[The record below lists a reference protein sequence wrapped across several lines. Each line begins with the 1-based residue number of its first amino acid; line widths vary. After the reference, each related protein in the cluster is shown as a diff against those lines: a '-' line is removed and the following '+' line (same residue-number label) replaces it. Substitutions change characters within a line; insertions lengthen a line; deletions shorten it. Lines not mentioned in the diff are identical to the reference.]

1 MSTFTD
7 ILNHSLEDLY
17 KYTMDCQNI
26 LFNALHQNK
35 EINELEDDAVRKIKE
50 LRINLNTVQ
59 DFVLD
64 IQKLIEQRVYL
75 IQVTT
80 TVDTNI
86 KVLAKNEDDAIEW
99 ACETADKRIRQTL
112 AREHDVYY
120 DSTGEMLGHESQS
133 DDEADEEYE
142 YDG

>member
-1 MSTFTD
+1 MKDNLITD
-7 ILNHSLEDLY
+7 LENLFHRLVDYRSRLLHHLNTADTTDELDEDTICDLRNIRSSLSYVEDRI
-17 KYTMDCQNI
+17 T
-26 LFNALHQNK
+26 
-35 EINELEDDAVRKIKE
+35 EIKD
-50 LRINLNTVQ
+50 RIN
-59 DFVLD
+59 
-64 IQKLIEQRVYL
+64 KRVYC

-120 DSTGEMLGHESQS
+120 DSIGEMLGHESIA
-133 DDEADEEYE
+133 DDDPDEEYE
-142 YDG
+142 YDE

>member
-1 MSTFTD
+1 MKDNLIYDLEYLFNELVDYRSRLLHH
-7 ILNHSLEDLY
+7 LNDANVTEELDDDAIEDLRQIRSSLSY
-17 KYTMDCQNI
+17 VEDRI
-26 LFNALHQNK
+26 VELK
-35 EINELEDDAVRKIKE
+35 E
-50 LRINLNTVQ
+50 RIN
-59 DFVLD
+59 
-64 IQKLIEQRVYL
+64 KRVYC

-99 ACETADKRIRQTL
+99 ACETADKRIRLTL

-120 DSTGEMLGHESQS
+120 DSTGEVLGHESQT

-142 YDG
+142 YDE